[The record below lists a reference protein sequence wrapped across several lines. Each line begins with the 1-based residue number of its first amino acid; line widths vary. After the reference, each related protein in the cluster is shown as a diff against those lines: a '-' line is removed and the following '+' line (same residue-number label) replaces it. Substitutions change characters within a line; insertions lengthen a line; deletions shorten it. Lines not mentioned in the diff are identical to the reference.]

1 MIPQAART
9 DQAKAICLAECGGAG
24 MASDPVNILVNN
36 AGMVA
41 RASIARR
48 GSCVELAGRHNGAV
62 KIKLSLVLPCLVA
75 CAAGAV
81 SCSSQSGN
89 PSSNAVDAAKDGRA
103 DSASLGGSDA
113 GVPGLDAQDVDA
125 PSAEASLQVDA
136 GVDRAAI
143 GGEPDVEAIDAG
155 LVLDVAPANSDTP
168 QTVLDS
174 GVALDGDAGLD
185 TAAKDA
191 PAPEAGVPDATQT
204 EASAPDTKVDGAAA
218 DVMVK
223 DAKAEGPTSSPDA
236 GADAVASCGRIKCDC
251 TFNGKKLW
259 GKVQYVDM
267 FPDFKVSKSLFP
279 DLNVTETMFPS
290 KCGEWHTVD
299 MFPDFTVQLV
309 DMFEDFSIADSYF
322 PGIPGQ

>member
-1 MIPQAART
+1 
-9 DQAKAICLAECGGAG
+9 
-24 MASDPVNILVNN
+24 
-36 AGMVA
+36 
-41 RASIARR
+41 
-48 GSCVELAGRHNGAV
+48 V
-62 KIKLSLVLPCLVA
+62 KIKLSFVLPCLVA

-89 PSSNAVDAAKDGRA
+89 PSHNGVDAAKDGRA

-113 GVPGLDAQDVDA
+113 GALGLDAQGVDA
-125 PSAEASLQVDA
+125 PGAEASLPVDA

-143 GGEPDVEAIDAG
+143 GDEPDVEAIDAG
-155 LVLDVAPANSDTP
+155 VVPDVALASSDAP
-168 QTVLDS
+168 QTVFDS
-174 GVALDGDAGLD
+174 GVTGDAGID
-185 TAAKDA
+185 VAVKDA
-191 PAPEAGVPDATQT
+191 PATEAGMPDAAQT
-204 EASAPDTKVDGAAA
+204 DASAPDAKVDGAAA

-223 DAKAEGPTSSPDA
+223 DAKPDGSTSSPDA
-236 GADAVASCGRIKCDC
+236 GADAVAACGRIKCDC

-267 FPDFKVSKSLFP
+267 FPDFKVRKSFFP
-279 DLNVTETMFPS
+279 DLNVAETMFPS

-299 MFPDFTVQLV
+299 MFPDFKVQLV

>member
-1 MIPQAART
+1 
-9 DQAKAICLAECGGAG
+9 
-24 MASDPVNILVNN
+24 
-36 AGMVA
+36 
-41 RASIARR
+41 
-48 GSCVELAGRHNGAV
+48 
-62 KIKLSLVLPCLVA
+62 
-75 CAAGAV
+75 
-81 SCSSQSGN
+81 
-89 PSSNAVDAAKDGRA
+89 
-103 DSASLGGSDA
+103 LGGSDA

-251 TFNGKKLW
+251 TFNGRSSGAKCSTSTCSPTSRSASRC
-259 GKVQYVDM
+259 
-267 FPDFKVSKSLFP
+267 FP
-279 DLNVTETMFPS
+279 T
-290 KCGEWHTVD
+290 
-299 MFPDFTVQLV
+299 
-309 DMFEDFSIADSYF
+309 
-322 PGIPGQ
+322 